1 MAELKGSILDFLEEN
16 PDSTLDDVV
25 AHFGSAETVGYS
37 YILEMDEK
45 ERQKLL
51 SHALWVKR
59 CIIVAVIACLL
70 LALGGKTWITYD
82 NSKPLVCYQGK

>member
-1 MAELKGSILDFLEEN
+1 MAELKESILDYLEEN

-25 AHFGSAETVGYS
+25 AHFGSAETIGYS

-51 SHALWVKR
+51 NHAFWVKR
-59 CIIVAVIACLL
+59 CMIVAVIACLL
-70 LALGGKTWITYD
+70 LALGGKAWIAHD
-82 NSKPLVCYQGK
+82 NSRPLVCCLDE